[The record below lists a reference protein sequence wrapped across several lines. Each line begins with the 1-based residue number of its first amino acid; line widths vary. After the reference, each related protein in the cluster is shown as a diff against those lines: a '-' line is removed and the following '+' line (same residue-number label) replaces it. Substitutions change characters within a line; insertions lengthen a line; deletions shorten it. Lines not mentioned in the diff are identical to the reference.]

1 MLLRQPFLTTLALLA
16 VPTGV
21 LSRKG
26 GGDGS
31 SSHGDSSSSSSSG
44 YVGSGGSGSSDS
56 DDTSSSTSSSSGE
69 SHCFDTHLLNFDD
82 LQPSHYYEYNQA
94 PRRGHASVKTD
105 WDGAYFKGDAH
116 LKYTIITPPNN
127 LTEDDIVS
135 SSLIECPVG
144 KQSMRMLGVAWV
156 GAKAPTPAGPIN
168 PFTLG
173 FKAWESNVRVSDI
186 DYSYKVCEDPDLIQL
201 TTTVDWYNETS
212 VEKAMDAVAFNIT
225 QAADNSNKI
234 LFDGVYD
241 LKDWADSE
249 RDYLEPARY
258 DNTGLWREKISLPD
272 SICSERSKLGKI
284 IFVWPTG
291 THINGSMTN
300 QTLELNFSGS
310 TIAGFESRSRWQ
322 DTDTKVN
329 VTFEFTFT
337 GSLDV
342 ANSSQV
348 VLPGASSHNA
358 SLIAFQTVTG
368 SAAVIS
374 RSLYYVLLSLLVSF
388 GVMVI

>member
-1 MLLRQPFLTTLALLA
+1 MLLRHPFLTILALLT
-16 VPTGV
+16 VPARV

-31 SSHGDSSSSSSSG
+31 SSDSDSSSSSGSSG
-44 YVGSGGSGSSDS
+44 SSDSSDS

-69 SHCFDTHLLNFDD
+69 THCFDTHLLNFDN
-82 LQPSHYYEYNQA
+82 LQPSHYYKYNQA
-94 PRRGHASVKTD
+94 PRHGHASVKTD
-105 WDGAYFKGDAH
+105 WDGVYFKGEAM

-144 KQSMRMLGVAWV
+144 RQSMRMLGVAWV
-156 GAKAPTPAGPIN
+156 GAKTPTPAGPVN

-186 DYSYKVCEDPDLIQL
+186 DYSYTLCEDPDLIQL
-201 TTTVDWYNETS
+201 TTTVDWFNETS
-212 VEKAMDAVAFNIT
+212 VEKAMDAVVFNVT
-225 QAADNSNKI
+225 QATDNSNKI

-249 RDYLEPARY
+249 RKYLEPALY

-272 SICSERSKLGKI
+272 KLCTERSNLGKI

-300 QTLELNFSGS
+300 ETLELNFSGS
-310 TIAGFESRSRWQ
+310 TIAGFESRSQWQ
-322 DTDTKVN
+322 ETDTKVN

-337 GSLDV
+337 GSLDT

-358 SLIAFQTVTG
+358 SLITFQTVPG
-368 SAAVIS
+368 SATVIS
-374 RSLYYVLLSLLVSF
+374 HSLYYVLLSLLVSL
-388 GVMVI
+388 GVMVV

>member
-1 MLLRQPFLTTLALLA
+1 MLLRHPFLALLALLA
-16 VPTGV
+16 VPTRV

-31 SSHGDSSSSSSSG
+31 SSDSDSSSSSGSSG
-44 YVGSGGSGSSDS
+44 SSDSSDS
-56 DDTSSSTSSSSGE
+56 DDTSSSTSSSGE
-69 SHCFDTHLLNFDD
+69 THCFDTHLLNFDD
-82 LQPSHYYEYNQA
+82 LQPSHYYKYNQE
-94 PRRGHASVKTD
+94 PRRGHASAKTD
-105 WDGAYFKGDAH
+105 WDGVYFKGEAK
-116 LKYTIITPPNN
+116 LKYTIVTPPNN

-144 KQSMRMLGVAWV
+144 RQSMRMLGVAWV
-156 GAKAPTPAGPIN
+156 GAKTPTPAGPVN

-186 DYSYKVCEDPDLIQL
+186 DYSYRLCEDPDLMQL
-201 TTTVDWYNETS
+201 TTTVDWFNETS
-212 VEKAMDAVAFNIT
+212 VEKAMDAVEFNIT

-249 RDYLEPARY
+249 RSYLEPARY
-258 DNTGLWREKISLPD
+258 DNTGLWRQIISLPD
-272 SICSERSKLGKI
+272 GLCSERSKLGKI
-284 IFVWPTG
+284 LFVWPTG

-300 QTLELNFSGS
+300 ETLELNFSGS
-310 TIAGFESRSRWQ
+310 TIAGFESRSQWQ

-337 GSLDV
+337 GSLDA

-358 SLIAFQTVTG
+358 SLIAFDTVTG
-368 SAAVIS
+368 SAPMIS

>member
-1 MLLRQPFLTTLALLA
+1 MLLRRPFLTTLALLA

-26 GGDGS
+26 GGDG
-31 SSHGDSSSSSSSG
+31 DSSTSG
-44 YVGSGGSGSSDS
+44 GSGGSSASSASSGSDS
-56 DDTSSSTSSSSGE
+56 DDTSSSTSSSWGATN
-69 SHCFDTHLLNFDD
+69 CFDTHVLNFDN
-82 LQPSHYYEYNQA
+82 LQPSHYYKYNQA

-105 WDGAYFKGDAH
+105 WDGVYFKGDAH

-127 LTEDDIVS
+127 LTEDDI
-135 SSLIECPVG
+135 
-144 KQSMRMLGVAWV
+144 SMRMLGVAWV
-156 GAKAPTPAGPIN
+156 GAKTPTPAGPVN

-186 DYSYKVCEDPDLIQL
+186 DYSYKLCEDPDLIQL
-201 TTTVDWYNETS
+201 TTTVDWYNENS

-225 QAADNSNKI
+225 QAVDNSNKI

-249 RDYLEPARY
+249 RSYLEPALY
-258 DNTGLWREKISLPD
+258 DNTGLGREKISLPD
-272 SICSERSKLGKI
+272 GLCSERSKLGKI
-284 IFVWPTG
+284 LFVWPTG

-300 QTLELNFSGS
+300 ETLKLNFSGS
-310 TIAGFESRSRWQ
+310 TIAGFESRSRWRG
-322 DTDTKVN
+322 TDTKVN

-337 GSLDV
+337 GSLDA

-368 SAAVIS
+368 SATVIG
-374 RSLYYVLLSLLVSF
+374 RSLYYVLLSLLVSL

>member
-1 MLLRQPFLTTLALLA
+1 MLLRHPFLTILALLA
-16 VPTGV
+16 VPTRV

-26 GGDGS
+26 VDGS
-31 SSHGDSSSSSSSG
+31 SSDSDSSSSSGSSG
-44 YVGSGGSGSSDS
+44 SSDSSDS
-56 DDTSSSTSSSSGE
+56 DDTSSSTTSSTGE
-69 SHCFDTHLLNFDD
+69 VHCFDTHRLDFDD
-82 LQPSHYYEYNQA
+82 LQPSHYYGYNQA
-94 PRRGHASVKTD
+94 PRHGHASAVTD
-105 WDGAYFKGDAH
+105 WDGVFFKGAAS

-135 SSLIECPVG
+135 STLITCPVG
-144 KQSMRMLGVAWV
+144 RQSMRMLGVAWV
-156 GAKAPTPAGPIN
+156 GAKTPTPAGPVN

-186 DYSYKVCEDPDLIQL
+186 DYSYNVCEDLDLIHL

-249 RDYLEPARY
+249 RSYLQPARY
-258 DNTGLWREKISLPD
+258 DNTGLWNQMISLPD
-272 SICSERSKLGKI
+272 SICSEKGKLGKI
-284 IFVWPTG
+284 LFVWPTG
-291 THINGSMTN
+291 THVNGSLTN
-300 QTLELNFSGS
+300 ETLELNFSGS
-310 TIAGFESRSRWQ
+310 TLAGFEHRYARP

-337 GSLDV
+337 GSLDA
-342 ANSSQV
+342 ANSTQV

-358 SLIAFQTVTG
+358 SLVTFERATGTATVT
-368 SAAVIS
+368 SLP
-374 RSLYYVLLSLLVSF
+374 LYYVLLSLLVNV
-388 GVMVI
+388 GMMVV